1 MSFYFVFKN
10 YEIPLH
16 GDILDNFID
25 IVLNEKLFDE
35 KSFFEIKHEIEEPYI
50 Y

>member
-1 MSFYFVFKN
+1 MYKN

-16 GDILDNFID
+16 GDVPDNVID
-25 IVLNEKLFDE
+25 IVLNEKLFDG
-35 KSFFEIKHEIEEPYI
+35 KSFIEIKHEIEEPYI